1 MAASAANTS
10 REIGAVLGTSVLGAL
25 VFSQLN
31 ANLTVELQKNNVP
44 LILKSFI
51 VTALETGQTSLAG
64 QYAQYGPLIAHAE
77 AAAYG
82 AFTTGLHA
90 ALYLS
95 AGLVLLAAVLAAV
108 TLRDERPAAR

>member
-1 MAASAANTS
+1 M
-10 REIGAVLGTSVLGAL
+10 
-25 VFSQLN
+25 
-31 ANLTVELQKNNVP
+31 
-44 LILKSFI
+44 LKSFI
-51 VTALETGQTSLAG
+51 VTALETGQTSLAN
-64 QYAQYGPLIAHAE
+64 QYASYGPLIARAE

-108 TLRDERPAAR
+108 TLRDERPAAP